1 VYGYESAKA
10 ILAAMERIHK
20 AGGKIDRATV
30 LAEVG
35 KTKDFQGALGTWSF
49 DENGDTTNRTFSV
62 NTVKNGEFSTV
73 KVVQ

>member
-1 VYGYESAKA
+1 KA
-10 ILAAMERIHK
+10 VLAAMERIHK
-20 AGGKIDRATV
+20 AGGTIDRATV

-62 NTVKNGEFSTV
+62 NTVKNGEFTTV